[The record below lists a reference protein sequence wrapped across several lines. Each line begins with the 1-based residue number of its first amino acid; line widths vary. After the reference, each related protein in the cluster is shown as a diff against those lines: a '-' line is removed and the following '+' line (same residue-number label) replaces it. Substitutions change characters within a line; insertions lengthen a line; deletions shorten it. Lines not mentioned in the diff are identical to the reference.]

1 MFLFIS
7 YLILS
12 FLPLLVS
19 KGLLKRNSKSPPTGG
34 DINSPTDGCS
44 RGVLVIK
51 LIVAG
56 FICAFKLPDCGT
68 PPSYSDMDKKVM
80 QYILKDT
87 AKKLESI
94 FVQAVDT
101 SELCYHHLFETFQND
116 VLLLDAEMGAIPSL
130 NNQNGLLTFSKL
142 NKNSSQ
148 DLAILSAGQQ
158 VTSEDR
164 LFLFHFDPNSTEK
177 REDINLPGIDQ
188 LPAII
193 DEQVQGTRSRD
204 DVANLIHN
212 PLKDE

>member
-1 MFLFIS
+1 
-7 YLILS
+7 
-12 FLPLLVS
+12 
-19 KGLLKRNSKSPPTGG
+19 
-34 DINSPTDGCS
+34 
-44 RGVLVIK
+44 
-51 LIVAG
+51 
-56 FICAFKLPDCGT
+56 
-68 PPSYSDMDKKVM
+68 M
-80 QYILKDT
+80 QRILKDK
-87 AKKLESI
+87 AKNLESI
-94 FVQAVDT
+94 FVQTVDP

-148 DLAILSAGQQ
+148 DLAMLSTGQQ
-158 VTSEDR
+158 ATSEDR